1 MRLSADLLAR
11 FQKRYFDTFAEN
23 ISLETAEAELLG
35 LAELIRITT
44 RTQHLSEKNMKEG
57 EENGK

>member
-35 LAELIRITT
+35 LAELIRIAT
-44 RTQHLSEKNMKEG
+44 RIQHVNENNMKEG
-57 EENGK
+57 EKNGK